1 MRRFSSVAKRNE
13 GQMLACQESL
23 RDLLQWWRI
32 SLVYL
37 QPQLVSMD
45 SQGDLAPSPSP
56 QSSRNIGNCLDAL
69 YSAA

>member
-23 RDLLQWWRI
+23 HDLLQWWRI

-37 QPQLVSMD
+37 QPQLV